1 MALRSVVP
9 AESIAALSFDFG
21 TPRNP
26 CLGRAGG
33 FVDAGPSGNPFQ
45 PGEYVV
51 VSKISFEDRRFNPDL
66 VEFHQHAKAMAG
78 SVGYTAKLAIDG
90 QLAQLLRL
98 RVAQLNPCSYCLILH
113 NRAAMDQGIA
123 PERIANLPSWREST
137 LYSEAERAALA
148 YCEALT
154 IFDQASFAAAHD
166 EVAKQYCEVEI
177 AEIAAVIINMNVWTR
192 LKLAQGATPVKAHD
206 SA

>member
-1 MALRSVVP
+1 MLAQLQPMPPGADVV
-9 AESIAALSFDFG
+9 D
-21 TPRNP
+21 
-26 CLGRAGG
+26 
-33 FVDAGPSGNPFQ
+33 
-45 PGEYVV
+45 
-51 VSKISFEDRRFNPDL
+51 SKIGFEDRRFNPDL
-66 VEFHQHAKAMAG
+66 VEFHRHAEAMAG

-98 RVAQLNPCSYCLILH
+98 RVAELNPCSYCLILH
-113 NRAAMDQGIA
+113 NRAAVDQGIA
-123 PERIANLPSWREST
+123 PERIANLPSWRESA

-154 IFDQASFAAAHD
+154 VFDQASFAAAHD
-166 EVAKQYCEVEI
+166 VVARHFSEVEI

-192 LKLAQGATPVKAHD
+192 LKLAQGATPVKVGD

>member
-1 MALRSVVP
+1 MDSR
-9 AESIAALSFDFG
+9 
-21 TPRNP
+21 
-26 CLGRAGG
+26 
-33 FVDAGPSGNPFQ
+33 
-45 PGEYVV
+45 
-51 VSKISFEDRRFNPDL
+51 ISFEDRRFNPDRI
-66 VEFHQHAKAMAG
+66 EFHQHARAMAR

-113 NRAAMDQGIA
+113 NRAAADQGIT
-123 PERIANLPSWREST
+123 PERIANLPSWRESA
-137 LYSEAERAALA
+137 LYSDAERAALA

-166 EVAKQYCEVEI
+166 EVAKLFGEVEI

-192 LKLAQGATPVKAHD
+192 LKLAQGATPVKVGD